1 MLLHLDFSKVQFS
14 FQQYLVLR
22 QKPVINNKPITI
34 SLFAGAYGL
43 DLGLEKAGFQTVS
56 LVEIEPDATKT
67 ISLNRP
73 HLSVSAVPRDI
84 CEVSAQTLLEEGGQI
99 LGLDRPL
106 RADEVDLVTG
116 GPPCQPFST
125 AGKRGSVGDPRGS
138 LFMDFIRIVDEI
150 KPRFFIMEN
159 VKGLLSAPIRHRPHD
174 RRGLGCPQLEADEM
188 PGAALQVILAEMKR
202 IGYEVVYDLL
212 NTADYGVPQCRERVI
227 FIGYKSND
235 PVTLPLPTHS
245 QKGTGK
251 KPKWLTLREGLKDLV
266 DSPPEFVPYSESRLK
281 YLRLLTAGQNWKD
294 LPSELKAAAMGG
306 AYKSEGGKVGFYRRL
321 AWEKPSPTVTTSPH
335 QKATDMCHPDELR
348 PLSVRECAR
357 IQTFPDEWVFHGSTT
372 SKYRQIG
379 NAVPVLLGKAIGEYL
394 YQVIKGERVQGREIF
409 KQLSLFA

>member
-1 MLLHLDFSKVQFS
+1 M
-14 FQQYLVLR
+14 
-22 QKPVINNKPITI
+22 INNKPITI

-84 CEVSAQTLLEEGGQI
+84 CEVRAQTLLEEGGQI

-212 NTADYGVPQCRERVI
+212 NTADYGVPQVRERVI

-235 PVTLPLPTHS
+235 SVTLPLPNYS

-251 KPKWLTLREGLKDLV
+251 KTKWLTLREGLKDLV
-266 DSPPEFVPYSESRLK
+266 DPQPEFVPYSENRLK
-281 YLRLLTAGQNWKD
+281 YLRLLTAGQNWRD
-294 LPSELKAAAMGG
+294 LPSELKEAAMGG

-394 YQVIKGERVQGREIF
+394 YQVIKGDRVQGREIF

>member
-1 MLLHLDFSKVQFS
+1 MIDNQA
-14 FQQYLVLR
+14 
-22 QKPVINNKPITI
+22 ITI
-34 SLFAGAYGL
+34 SLFTGAYGL

-73 HLSVSAVPRDI
+73 HLSLSALPRDI
-84 CEVSAQTLLEEGGQI
+84 CQVSAQTLLQEGGKI

-106 RADEVDLVTG
+106 RAEEVDLVTG

-159 VKGLLSAPIRHRPHD
+159 VKGLLSAPLRHRPHD
-174 RRGLGCPQLEADEM
+174 RRGLDFPQLEPDEM

-212 NTADYGVPQCRERVI
+212 NTADYGVPQVRERVV
-227 FIGYKSND
+227 FIGYKGND
-235 PVTLPLPTHS
+235 SVTLPLPIYS

-266 DSPPEFVPYSESRLK
+266 DSQPEFVPYSESRVK
-281 YLRLLTAGQNWKD
+281 YLRLLTAGQNWRD
-294 LPSELKAAAMGG
+294 LPSELKQEAMGG

-357 IQTFPDEWVFHGSTT
+357 IQTFPDDWVFYGSTA

-379 NAVPVLLGKAIGEYL
+379 NAVPVLLGEAIGKYL
-394 YQVIKGERVQGREIF
+394 CQVIKGYQVRGREISQ
-409 KQLSLFA
+409 QLSLFS

>member
-1 MLLHLDFSKVQFS
+1 M
-14 FQQYLVLR
+14 
-22 QKPVINNKPITI
+22 INNQPITI

-84 CEVSAQTLLEEGGQI
+84 CEVHAQTLLEEGGQI

-188 PGAALQVILAEMKR
+188 PGAALQVILTEMKR

>member
-1 MLLHLDFSKVQFS
+1 MID
-14 FQQYLVLR
+14 
-22 QKPVINNKPITI
+22 NKQITI

-73 HLSVSAVPRDI
+73 HLSLCAVPRDI
-84 CEVSAQTLLEEGGQI
+84 CQVNAQTLLQEAGQI
-99 LGLDRPL
+99 LGLNRSL
-106 RADEVDLVTG
+106 RSNEVDLVTG

-138 LFMDFIRIVDEI
+138 LFMEFIRIVNEI

-159 VKGLLSAPIRHRPHD
+159 VKGLLSSPVRHRPHD
-174 RRGLGCPQLEADEM
+174 QRGLGYPQLEPDEM
-188 PGAALQVILAEMKR
+188 SGSALQVILAEMKR
-202 IGYEVVYDLL
+202 IGYDVVYDLL

-227 FIGYKSND
+227 FIGCKSND
-235 PVTLPLPTHS
+235 SVTLPLPTHS

-266 DSPPEFVPYSESRLK
+266 DPQPEFVPYSENRLK

-357 IQTFPDEWVFHGSTT
+357 IQTFPDDWVFYGSTA

-394 YQVIKGERVQGREIF
+394 YQIVKGDRVQGREIF
-409 KQLSLFA
+409 EQLSLFA

>member
-1 MLLHLDFSKVQFS
+1 
-14 FQQYLVLR
+14 
-22 QKPVINNKPITI
+22 VINNKPISI

-43 DLGLEKAGFQTVS
+43 DLGLEKAGIKTVS

-67 ISLNRP
+67 ICLNRP
-73 HLSVSAVPRDI
+73 YLSRCAVPRDI
-84 CEVSAQTLLEEGGQI
+84 CEVSAKTLLEEGGQI

-106 RADEVDLVTG
+106 RADQVDLVTG
-116 GPPCQPFST
+116 GPPCQSFST

-159 VKGLLSAPIRHRPHD
+159 VKGLLSAPIRHRPHA
-174 RRGLGCPQLEADEM
+174 RRGLGFPPLEPDEM

-212 NTADYGVPQCRERVI
+212 NTADYGVPQVRERVI
-227 FIGYKSND
+227 FIGYKGND
-235 PVTLPLPTHS
+235 SVTLPLPNHS

-251 KPKWLTLREGLKDLV
+251 QPKWLTLREGLKDLV
-266 DSPPEFVPYSESRLK
+266 DSQPEFVPYSENRLK
-281 YLRLLTAGQNWKD
+281 YLRLLTAGQNWRY
-294 LPSELKAAAMGG
+294 LPSELQQEAMGG

-321 AWEKPSPTVTTSPH
+321 AWDKPSPTVTTSPH

-357 IQTFPDEWVFHGSTT
+357 IQAFPDDWVFYGSTA

-379 NAVPVLLGKAIGEYL
+379 NAVPVLLGEAIGQYL
-394 YQVIKGERVQGREIF
+394 YQIIKGDRVQGLEMIQ
-409 KQLSLFA
+409 QLSLFS

>member
-1 MLLHLDFSKVQFS
+1 MPAIPS
-14 FQQYLVLR
+14 LR
-22 QKPVINNKPITI
+22 LKPLIDNKPITI

-56 LVEIEPDATKT
+56 LVELEPDATKT

-73 HLSVSAVPRDI
+73 HLSPCAVPRDI
-84 CEVSAQTLLEEGGQI
+84 CQVNPETLLQEAGKL

-106 RADEVDLVTG
+106 RSNEVDLVTG

-125 AGKRGSVGDPRGS
+125 AGKRGSVSDPRGS

-159 VKGLLSAPIRHRPHD
+159 VKGLLSSPIRHRPHEQ
-174 RRGLGCPQLEADEM
+174 RGLGSPQLEPDEM
-188 PGAALQVILAEMKR
+188 SGAALQVILAEMKR

-235 PVTLPLPTHS
+235 SVTLPLPTHS
-245 QKGTGK
+245 QKGTAK

-266 DSPPEFVPYSESRLK
+266 DPQPEFVPYSENRLK
-281 YLRLLTAGQNWKD
+281 YLRLLTAGQNWRD
-294 LPSELKAAAMGG
+294 LPSELKEAAMGG

-335 QKATDMCHPDELR
+335 QKATDMCHPDQLR

-357 IQTFPDEWVFHGSTT
+357 IQTFPDDWVFYGSTA

-394 YQVIKGERVQGREIF
+394 YQIIKGDRVQGREIF
-409 KQLSLFA
+409 EQLSLFA

>member
-1 MLLHLDFSKVQFS
+1 MID
-14 FQQYLVLR
+14 
-22 QKPVINNKPITI
+22 NKLITI

-56 LVEIEPDATKT
+56 LVEIEPDAIKT

-73 HLSVSAVPRDI
+73 HLSPFAVPRDI
-84 CEVSAQTLLEEGGQI
+84 CQVNAETLLQEAGKI

-106 RADEVDLVTG
+106 RSNEVDLVTG

-138 LFMDFIRIVDEI
+138 LFMEFIRIVDEI

-159 VKGLLSAPIRHRPHD
+159 VKGLLSAPIRHRPHEQ
-174 RRGLGCPQLEADEM
+174 RGLGCPQLEPDEM
-188 PGAALQVILAEMKR
+188 SGAALQVILAEMKR

-235 PVTLPLPTHS
+235 PVTFPLQTHS

-251 KPKWLTLREGLKDLV
+251 KPKWLTLREGLKNLV
-266 DSPPEFVPYSESRLK
+266 DPQPEFVSYSENRLK
-281 YLRLLTAGQNWKD
+281 YLRLLTAGQNWRD
-294 LPSELKAAAMGG
+294 LPSELKEAAMGG

-335 QKATDMCHPDELR
+335 QKATDMCHPAQLR

-357 IQTFPDEWVFHGSTT
+357 IQTFPDDWVFYGSIA

-394 YQVIKGERVQGREIF
+394 YQIIKGDRVQGREIF
-409 KQLSLFA
+409 EQLSLFA

>member
-1 MLLHLDFSKVQFS
+1 M
-14 FQQYLVLR
+14 
-22 QKPVINNKPITI
+22 INNQPITI

-84 CEVSAQTLLEEGGQI
+84 CQVSAQTLLQEGGQV

-106 RADEVDLVTG
+106 RVDEVDLVTG

-150 KPRFFIMEN
+150 QPRFFIMEN
-159 VKGLLSAPIRHRPHD
+159 VKGLLSAPLRHRPHD

>member
-1 MLLHLDFSKVQFS
+1 MAAIPS
-14 FQQYLVLR
+14 LR
-22 QKPVINNKPITI
+22 LKPLIDNKPITI

-73 HLSVSAVPRDI
+73 HLSPCAVPRDI
-84 CEVSAQTLLEEGGQI
+84 CQVNAETLLQEAGKI

-106 RADEVDLVTG
+106 CSNEVDLVTG

-138 LFMDFIRIVDEI
+138 LFMEFIRIVDEI

-174 RRGLGCPQLEADEM
+174 RRGLGCPQLEPDEM
-188 PGAALQVILAEMKR
+188 SGAALQVILAEMKR

-212 NTADYGVPQCRERVI
+212 NTADYGVAQCRERVI

-235 PVTLPLPTHS
+235 PVTFPLPTHS

-251 KPKWLTLREGLKDLV
+251 KPKWLTLRERLKDLV
-266 DSPPEFVPYSESRLK
+266 DPQPEFVPYSENRLK
-281 YLRLLTAGQNWKD
+281 YLRLLTAGQNWRD
-294 LPSELKAAAMGG
+294 LPSELKEAAMGG

-357 IQTFPDEWVFHGSTT
+357 IQTFPDDWVFYGSTA

-394 YQVIKGERVQGREIF
+394 YQVIKGDRVQGREIF
-409 KQLSLFA
+409 EQLSLFA

>member
-1 MLLHLDFSKVQFS
+1 MRL
-14 FQQYLVLR
+14 
-22 QKPVINNKPITI
+22 KPLIDNKPITI

-73 HLSVSAVPRDI
+73 HLSPCAVPRDI
-84 CEVSAQTLLEEGGQI
+84 CQINAETLLQEAGKI

-106 RADEVDLVTG
+106 RSNEVDLVTG

-150 KPRFFIMEN
+150 QPRFFIMEN

-174 RRGLGCPQLEADEM
+174 RRGLGCPQLEPDEM
-188 PGAALQVILAEMKR
+188 AGAALQVILAEMKR

-266 DSPPEFVPYSESRLK
+266 DPQPEFVPYSESRLK
-281 YLRLLTAGQNWKD
+281 YLRLLTAGQNWRD

-394 YQVIKGERVQGREIF
+394 YQIVKGDRVQGREII
-409 KQLSLFA
+409 KQLSLFS

>member
-1 MLLHLDFSKVQFS
+1 MID
-14 FQQYLVLR
+14 
-22 QKPVINNKPITI
+22 NKPITI

-67 ISLNRP
+67 ISINRP
-73 HLSVSAVPRDI
+73 HLSLCAVPRDI
-84 CEVSAQTLLEEGGQI
+84 CQVNAKTLLQEAGKI
-99 LGLDRPL
+99 LGLNRPL
-106 RADEVDLVTG
+106 RSNEVDLVTG

-138 LFMDFIRIVDEI
+138 LFMEFIRIVDEI

-159 VKGLLSAPIRHRPHD
+159 VKGLLSSPIRHRSHD
-174 RRGLGCPQLEADEM
+174 QRGLGYPQLEPDEM
-188 PGAALQVILAEMKR
+188 PGSALQVILAEMKR

-235 PVTLPLPTHS
+235 SVTLPLPTHS

-266 DSPPEFVPYSESRLK
+266 DPQPEFVPYSENRLK

-357 IQTFPDEWVFHGSTT
+357 IQTFPDDWVFYGSTA

-394 YQVIKGERVQGREIF
+394 FQIVKGDRVQGREIF
-409 KQLSLFA
+409 EQLSLFA

>member
-1 MLLHLDFSKVQFS
+1 M
-14 FQQYLVLR
+14 
-22 QKPVINNKPITI
+22 INNKPITI

-43 DLGLEKAGFQTVS
+43 DLGLEKAGIQTVS

-67 ISLNRP
+67 ICLNRP
-73 HLSVSAVPRDI
+73 HLSPCAVPRDI
-84 CEVSAQTLLEEGGQI
+84 CEVSAKTLLEEGGKI
-99 LGLDRPL
+99 LGLDKPL
-106 RADEVDLVTG
+106 RADRVDLVTG
-116 GPPCQPFST
+116 GPPCQSFST

-150 KPRFFIMEN
+150 QPRFFIMEN
-159 VKGLLSAPIRHRPHD
+159 VKGLLSAPIRHRPHA
-174 RRGLGCPQLEADEM
+174 RRGLGFPQLEPDER

-212 NTADYGVPQCRERVI
+212 NTADYGVPQVRERVI
-227 FIGYKSND
+227 FIGYKGDDS
-235 PVTLPLPTHS
+235 VTLPLPSHS

-251 KPKWLTLREGLKDLV
+251 QPKWLTLKEGLKDLV
-266 DSPPEFVPYSESRLK
+266 DAQPEFVPYSESRLK
-281 YLRLLTAGQNWKD
+281 YLRLLTAGQNWRY
-294 LPSELKAAAMGG
+294 LPSELQQEAMGG

-321 AWEKPSPTVTTSPH
+321 AWDKPSPTVTTSPN

-357 IQTFPDEWVFHGSTT
+357 IQAFPDDWVFYGSTA

-379 NAVPVLLGKAIGEYL
+379 NAVPVLLGEAIGQYL
-394 YQVIKGERVQGREIF
+394 YQIIKGDRVPGREIF
-409 KQLSLFA
+409 EQLSLLA

>member
-1 MLLHLDFSKVQFS
+1 MPAIPS
-14 FQQYLVLR
+14 LR
-22 QKPVINNKPITI
+22 LKPLIDNKPITI

-56 LVEIEPDATKT
+56 LVELEPDATKT

-73 HLSVSAVPRDI
+73 HLSPCAVPRDI
-84 CEVSAQTLLEEGGQI
+84 CQVNAETLLQEAGKL

-106 RADEVDLVTG
+106 RSNEVDLVTG

-138 LFMDFIRIVDEI
+138 LFMEFIRIVDEI

-174 RRGLGCPQLEADEM
+174 RRGLGCPPLESAEM
-188 PGAALQVILAEMKR
+188 SGAALQVILAEMKR

-235 PVTLPLPTHS
+235 SVTLPLPTHS
-245 QKGTGK
+245 QKGTAK

-266 DSPPEFVPYSESRLK
+266 DPQPEFVPYSENRLK
-281 YLRLLTAGQNWKD
+281 YLRLLTAGQNWRD
-294 LPSELKAAAMGG
+294 LPSELKEAAMGG

-357 IQTFPDEWVFHGSTT
+357 IQTFPDDWVFYGSTA

-394 YQVIKGERVQGREIF
+394 YQIIKGDRVQGREIF
-409 KQLSLFA
+409 EQLSLFA

>member
-1 MLLHLDFSKVQFS
+1 MID
-14 FQQYLVLR
+14 
-22 QKPVINNKPITI
+22 NKPITI

-73 HLSVSAVPRDI
+73 HLSPCAVPRDI
-84 CEVSAQTLLEEGGQI
+84 GQVNAETLLQEAGKI

-106 RADEVDLVTG
+106 RSNEVDLVTG

-174 RRGLGCPQLEADEM
+174 RRGLGCPQLEPDEM
-188 PGAALQVILAEMKR
+188 SGAALQVILAEMKR

-266 DSPPEFVPYSESRLK
+266 DSPPEFVPYSENRLK

-357 IQTFPDEWVFHGSTT
+357 IQTFPDDWVFHGSTT

-394 YQVIKGERVQGREIF
+394 YQIVKGDRVQGREII
-409 KQLSLFA
+409 KQLSLFN

>member
-1 MLLHLDFSKVQFS
+1 M
-14 FQQYLVLR
+14 
-22 QKPVINNKPITI
+22 INNKPITI

-43 DLGLEKAGFQTVS
+43 DLGLEKAGLQTVS

-84 CEVSAQTLLEEGGQI
+84 CEVSAQTLLQEGGQI

-150 KPRFFIMEN
+150 QPRFFIMEN
-159 VKGLLSAPIRHRPHD
+159 VKGLLSAPIRHRPHA
-174 RRGLGCPQLEADEM
+174 RRGLGFPPLEPDEM

-202 IGYEVVYDLL
+202 IGYEVVYALL
-212 NTADYGVPQCRERVI
+212 NTADYGVPQVRERVI
-227 FIGYKSND
+227 FIGYKGNNS
-235 PVTLPLPTHS
+235 VTLPLPNHS
-245 QKGTGK
+245 QKGTDK
-251 KPKWLTLREGLKDLV
+251 QPKWLTLREGLKDLV
-266 DSPPEFVPYSESRLK
+266 DSQAEFVPYSENRLK
-281 YLRLLTAGQNWKD
+281 YLRLLTAGQNWRY
-294 LPSELKAAAMGG
+294 LPSELQQEAMGG

-321 AWEKPSPTVTTSPH
+321 AWDKPSPTVTTSPH
-335 QKATDMCHPDELR
+335 QKATDMCHPHELR

-357 IQTFPDEWVFHGSTT
+357 IQTFPDDWVFYGSTA

-379 NAVPVLLGKAIGEYL
+379 NAVPVLLGEAIGQYL
-394 YQVIKGERVQGREIF
+394 YQIIKGDRVQGREIF
-409 KQLSLFA
+409 EQLSLLA

>member
-1 MLLHLDFSKVQFS
+1 MPAIPS
-14 FQQYLVLR
+14 LR
-22 QKPVINNKPITI
+22 LKPLIDNKPITI

-43 DLGLEKAGFQTVS
+43 DLGLEKAGFKTVS

-73 HLSVSAVPRDI
+73 HLSPCAVPRDI
-84 CEVSAQTLLEEGGQI
+84 CQVNAQTLLQEAGKL

-106 RADEVDLVTG
+106 RSNEVDLVTG

-138 LFMDFIRIVDEI
+138 LFMEFIRIVDEI

-174 RRGLGCPQLEADEM
+174 RRGLGCPPLESAEM
-188 PGAALQVILAEMKR
+188 SGAALQVILAEMKR

-235 PVTLPLPTHS
+235 SVTFPLPTHS

-266 DSPPEFVPYSESRLK
+266 DPQPEFVPYSENRLK
-281 YLRLLTAGQNWKD
+281 YLRLLTAGQNWRD
-294 LPSELKAAAMGG
+294 LPSELKEAAMGG

-357 IQTFPDEWVFHGSTT
+357 IQTFPDDWVFYGSTA

-394 YQVIKGERVQGREIF
+394 YQIIKGDRVQGREIF
-409 KQLSLFA
+409 EQLSLFA

>member
-1 MLLHLDFSKVQFS
+1 MPAIPS
-14 FQQYLVLR
+14 LR
-22 QKPVINNKPITI
+22 LKPLIDNKPITI

-73 HLSVSAVPRDI
+73 HLSPCAVPRDI
-84 CEVSAQTLLEEGGQI
+84 CQVNAETLLQEAGKL

-106 RADEVDLVTG
+106 RSNEVDLVTG

-138 LFMDFIRIVDEI
+138 LFMEFIRIVDEI

-174 RRGLGCPQLEADEM
+174 RRGLGCPPLESAEM
-188 PGAALQVILAEMKR
+188 SGAALQVILAEMKR

-235 PVTLPLPTHS
+235 SVTFPLPTHS

-266 DSPPEFVPYSESRLK
+266 DPQPEFVPYSENRLK
-281 YLRLLTAGQNWKD
+281 YLRLLTAGQNWRD
-294 LPSELKAAAMGG
+294 LPSELKEAAMGG

-335 QKATDMCHPDELR
+335 QKATDMCHPDQLR

-357 IQTFPDEWVFHGSTT
+357 IQTFPDDWVFYGSTA

-394 YQVIKGERVQGREIF
+394 YQIIKGDRVQGREIF
-409 KQLSLFA
+409 EQLSLFA

>member
-1 MLLHLDFSKVQFS
+1 M
-14 FQQYLVLR
+14 
-22 QKPVINNKPITI
+22 INNKPITI

>member
-1 MLLHLDFSKVQFS
+1 M
-14 FQQYLVLR
+14 
-22 QKPVINNKPITI
+22 INNKPISI

-43 DLGLEKAGFQTVS
+43 DLGLEKAGIQTVS

-73 HLSVSAVPRDI
+73 HLSPCAVPRDI
-84 CEVSAQTLLEEGGQI
+84 CGVSAKTLLEEGGKI
-99 LGLDRPL
+99 LGLDKPL
-106 RADEVDLVTG
+106 RADRVDLVTG
-116 GPPCQPFST
+116 GPPCQSFST

-159 VKGLLSAPIRHRPHD
+159 VKGLLSAPIRHRPHAC
-174 RRGLGCPQLEADEM
+174 RGLGFPQLEPDEM

-212 NTADYGVPQCRERVI
+212 NTADYGVPQVRERVI
-227 FIGYKSND
+227 FIGYKGND
-235 PVTLPLPTHS
+235 SVTLPLPNHS
-245 QKGTGK
+245 QKGTDK
-251 KPKWLTLREGLKDLV
+251 QPKWLTLREGLKDLV
-266 DSPPEFVPYSESRLK
+266 DSQPEFVPYSESRLK
-281 YLRLLTAGQNWKD
+281 YLRLLTAGQNWRH
-294 LPSELKAAAMGG
+294 LPSELQQEAMGG

-321 AWEKPSPTVTTSPH
+321 AWDKPSPTVTTSPH

-357 IQTFPDEWVFHGSTT
+357 IQTFPDDWVFYGSTA

-379 NAVPVLLGKAIGEYL
+379 NAVPVLLGEAIGQYL
-394 YQVIKGERVQGREIF
+394 YQIIKGDRVQGREIF
-409 KQLSLFA
+409 EQLSLLA

>member
-1 MLLHLDFSKVQFS
+1 
-14 FQQYLVLR
+14 
-22 QKPVINNKPITI
+22 VINNKPISI

-43 DLGLEKAGFQTVS
+43 DLGLEKAGIQTVS

-67 ISLNRP
+67 ICLNRP
-73 HLSVSAVPRDI
+73 HLSPCAVPRDI

-106 RADEVDLVTG
+106 RADELDLVTG
-116 GPPCQPFST
+116 GPPCQSFST

-138 LFMDFIRIVDEI
+138 LFMDFIRIVDKI

-159 VKGLLSAPIRHRPHD
+159 VKGLLSAPIRHRPHAC
-174 RRGLGCPQLEADEM
+174 RGLGFPQLEPDEM

-202 IGYEVVYDLL
+202 IGYEVVYALL
-212 NTADYGVPQCRERVI
+212 NTADYGVPQVRERVI
-227 FIGYKSND
+227 FIGYKGDDS
-235 PVTLPLPTHS
+235 VTLPLPNHS

-251 KPKWLTLREGLKDLV
+251 QPKWLTLREGLKDLV
-266 DSPPEFVPYSESRLK
+266 DSQPEFVPYSENRLK
-281 YLRLLTAGQNWKD
+281 YLRLLTAGQNWRY
-294 LPSELKAAAMGG
+294 LPSELQQEAMGG

-321 AWEKPSPTVTTSPH
+321 AWDKPSPTVTTSPH

-357 IQTFPDEWVFHGSTT
+357 IQTFPDDWVFYGSTA

-379 NAVPVLLGKAIGEYL
+379 NAVPVLLGEAIGKYL
-394 YQVIKGERVQGREIF
+394 CQIIKGDRVQGREIF
-409 KQLSLFA
+409 EQLSLLA

>member
-1 MLLHLDFSKVQFS
+1 MRL
-14 FQQYLVLR
+14 
-22 QKPVINNKPITI
+22 KPLIDNKPITI

-67 ISLNRP
+67 ISINRP
-73 HLSVSAVPRDI
+73 HLSPCTVPRDI
-84 CEVSAQTLLEEGGQI
+84 CQVNAHTLLQEAGKI
-99 LGLDRPL
+99 LGLNRPL

-138 LFMDFIRIVDEI
+138 LFMEFIRIVDEI

-159 VKGLLSAPIRHRPHD
+159 VKGLLSSPIRHRSHD
-174 RRGLGCPQLEADEM
+174 RRGLGYPQLEPDEM
-188 PGAALQVILAEMKR
+188 PGSALQVILAEMKR

-235 PVTLPLPTHS
+235 SVTLPLPTHS
-245 QKGTGK
+245 LKGTGK

-266 DSPPEFVPYSESRLK
+266 DFPPEFVPYSESRLK

-357 IQTFPDEWVFHGSTT
+357 IQTFPDDWVFYGSTA

-394 YQVIKGERVQGREIF
+394 FQIVKGDRVQGREIF
-409 KQLSLFA
+409 EQLSLFA